1 MLWFPFCRCEEVL
14 GGPPTIVAIDINGK
28 KTNRFL
34 SIHFNE
40 YRDDQFTKTGLGQT
54 QETHTCTQRKS
65 LFLMQATA
73 PLTQS

>member
-34 SIHFNE
+34 PILMNIEIINLPRQAWDKH
-40 YRDDQFTKTGLGQT
+40 
-54 QETHTCTQRKS
+54 RKHILKGRAFFS
-65 LFLMQATA
+65 CRQ
-73 PLTQS
+73 PPP